1 MDQRQEAT
9 LHGVED
15 ALATD
20 RLALHWYG
28 KREVYDLRK
37 MGHVTLVG
45 DGTAAPGELLSR
57 ARGLR
62 DGLHFE

>member
-1 MDQRQEAT
+1 VADRRPAT
-9 LHGVED
+9 LTGVD
-15 ALATD
+15 DVLAVD

-45 DGTAAPGELLSR
+45 EQPAELL
-57 ARGLR
+57 AAVR
-62 DGLHFE
+62 DHRDRLDFA